1 MTTHSAAFHIDFEFI
16 HAANSPISLT
26 FHHDMRCVLPSIV
39 YLLAHQMVIH
49 VLGVLNL
56 LKLLLLSQR
65 ISSLLSADLSETIND
80 YIVLLRLVERV

>member
-1 MTTHSAAFHIDFEFI
+1 MTTHSAAFHIDFKFI
-16 HAANSPISLT
+16 HAANGPISLT

-39 YLLAHQMVIH
+39 NLLAHQMVIH